1 MELNVDLKFNQ
12 AELAK
17 LDTMPELEQF
27 VAELGREVA
36 KRANAKAERLF
47 NDRLGGGVGSVE
59 SHLEHD
65 DRGTFARVG
74 YPRQFFYMNI
84 HEVGSE
90 HERPRPHLRPALF
103 ATKRGTGGKDS
114 AITRVKQDK
123 AAQRATKRNRA
134 THKARKA

>member
-1 MELNVDLKFNQ
+1 MTTELRFNQ

-17 LDTMPELEQF
+17 LAEGPELEHF
-27 VAELGREVA
+27 VAELGQQVA
-36 KRANAKAERLF
+36 DRANEKAAKLF
-47 NDRLGGGVGSVE
+47 TDRQGGGVGAVE

-65 DRGTFARVG
+65 ERGPFAHIG
-74 YPRQFFYMNI
+74 YPAQFWYMNI

-103 ATKRGTGGKDS
+103 ATRRATGGKES

>member
-1 MELNVDLKFNQ
+1 MELNVDLKWNQ

-17 LDTMPELEQF
+17 IAELPELEEF

-36 KRANAKAERLF
+36 KRANAKAEKLF
-47 NDRLGGGVGSVE
+47 TDRLGGGVGAVE

-65 DRGTFARVG
+65 DRGAFARVG
-74 YPRQFFYMNI
+74 YPARFFYMVI

-103 ATKRGTGGKDS
+103 ATRRATGGKDS
-114 AITRVKQDK
+114 AITRVKQNK